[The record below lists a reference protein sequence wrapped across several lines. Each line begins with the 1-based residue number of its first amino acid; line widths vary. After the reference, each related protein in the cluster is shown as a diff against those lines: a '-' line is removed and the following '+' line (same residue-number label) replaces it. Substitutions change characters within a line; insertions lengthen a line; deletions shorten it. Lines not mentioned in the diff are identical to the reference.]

1 MPEMLRSMPT
11 NSKTDL
17 PPETQPQKVTNDTM
31 TSGIGMRE
39 IPDTRR
45 RRPETTGPDND
56 AVCHGQ

>member
-1 MPEMLRSMPT
+1 MPEMLRLMPT

-17 PPETQPQKVTNDTM
+17 PPETQPQKVANDTM

-45 RRPETTGPDND
+45 SPETTGPVNG